1 MTSNDQSALIHLEGV
16 TKIYPRKGGLDVHA
30 LDGIDLEIPK
40 GDIHGIVGQS
50 GAGKSTLIRCL
61 TALEQPTSGSITV
74 NGKNLAAL
82 SQRELREARRGIG
95 MAFQAANLLDSRT
108 AAGNIAYPLYL
119 SGVKRGERHQRVA
132 ELLSLVGLEDRASS
146 YPAQLSGGQ
155 RQRVGIA
162 RALADEPAV
171 LLCDEPTSALD
182 AETTTQILQLIR
194 SLRDR
199 LGVTVI
205 IITHEMSVVRD
216 ICDSVTLLEAGRVV
230 QTGSVESIVSD
241 PTSRLARDLIPLP
254 EVDNAPLID
263 GKTTQL
269 VDICFT
275 SKPGEPTGSKVVGL
289 VASIGA
295 DIAGGTFE
303 TIGNTQVGRL
313 VLAVP
318 LDRQTEA
325 FEKLA
330 AAGIEAEVRSND

>member
-1 MTSNDQSALIHLEGV
+1 M
-16 TKIYPRKGGLDVHA
+16 
-30 LDGIDLEIPK
+30 
-40 GDIHGIVGQS
+40 
-50 GAGKSTLIRCL
+50 
-61 TALEQPTSGSITV
+61 
-74 NGKNLAAL
+74 
-82 SQRELREARRGIG
+82 
-95 MAFQAANLLDSRT
+95 
-108 AAGNIAYPLYL
+108 
-119 SGVKRGERHQRVA
+119 
-132 ELLSLVGLEDRASS
+132 
-146 YPAQLSGGQ
+146 
-155 RQRVGIA
+155 
-162 RALADEPAV
+162 
-171 LLCDEPTSALD
+171 D

-230 QTGSVESIVSD
+230 QTGPVESIVSD